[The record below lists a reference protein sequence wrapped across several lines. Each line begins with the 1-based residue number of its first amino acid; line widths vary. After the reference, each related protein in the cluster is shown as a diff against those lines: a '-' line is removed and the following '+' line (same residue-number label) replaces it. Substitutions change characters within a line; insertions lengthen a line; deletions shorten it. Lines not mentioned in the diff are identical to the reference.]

1 MKKTGYL
8 LLIMVCAGLC
18 ACSSPQRTAPIAD
31 RSIITSSS
39 VEAPIDRNTIRYTV
53 KSGDTLSQISRRSGH
68 SVAELASW
76 NHMENLD
83 DLKVGQVIQVQPL
96 NENYSAAAQTASVES
111 AAYVEVRS
119 IDAAKQETQTTPIA
133 ASGSTRKTETTSLPT
148 AISSADSIQEVESIS
163 WSWPV
168 RGKLIAAFAAGKN
181 RGIDIA
187 GSRGQKVLSAAD
199 GTVLHK
205 GSMNGYGNLVIIKH
219 SDNVLSA
226 YAHNDK
232 ILVKEKQQIKRG
244 QQIAEMGSTDSD
256 RVKLH
261 FEIRYQGKPVDPAK
275 YLPAQ

>member
-1 MKKTGYL
+1 MKKTGYPL
-8 LLIMVCAGLC
+8 LMIICAGLC
-18 ACSSPQRTAPIAD
+18 ACSSPQRTAPITD
-31 RSIITSSS
+31 RSVITSSS
-39 VEAPIDRNTIRYTV
+39 IEAPIDRNVVHYTV

-76 NHMENLD
+76 NHLEDLN
-83 DLKVGQVIQVQPL
+83 DLKVGQVLRVKPSDDGPS
-96 NENYSAAAQTASVES
+96 SAVQTASVGTAS
-111 AAYVEVRS
+111 HVEVRS
-119 IDAAKQETQTTPIA
+119 IDTARKETQA
-133 ASGSTRKTETTSLPT
+133 ASATPKSTRKTETVS
-148 AISSADSIQEVESIS
+148 SSAVPASASDIKEVDGIG
-163 WSWPV
+163 WSWPAQ
-168 RGKLIAAFAAGKN
+168 GKVIAAFAAGKN

-187 GSRGQKVLSAAD
+187 GTRGQKVLSAAD

-232 ILVKEKQQIKRG
+232 ILVKEKQQIRRG

-261 FEIRYQGKPVDPAK
+261 FEIRYQGKPVDPVK

>member
-1 MKKTGYL
+1 MKKTGYPL
-8 LLIMVCAGLC
+8 LMIICAGLC
-18 ACSSPQRTAPIAD
+18 ACSSPQRTAPITD
-31 RSIITSSS
+31 RSVITSSS
-39 VEAPIDRNTIRYTV
+39 IEAPIDRNVVHYTV

-76 NHMENLD
+76 NHLEDLN
-83 DLKVGQVIQVQPL
+83 DLKVGQVLRVKPSDDGQS
-96 NENYSAAAQTASVES
+96 SAVQTASVGTTS
-111 AAYVEVRS
+111 HVEVRS
-119 IDAAKQETQTTPIA
+119 IDTARKDTQA
-133 ASGSTRKTETTSLPT
+133 ASATPKSTRKTETVS
-148 AISSADSIQEVESIS
+148 SSAVPASVSDIKEVDGIG
-163 WSWPV
+163 WSWPAQ
-168 RGKLIAAFAAGKN
+168 GKVIAAFAAGKN

-187 GSRGQKVLSAAD
+187 GTRGQKVLSAAD

-232 ILVKEKQQIKRG
+232 ILVKEKQQIRRG

-261 FEIRYQGKPVDPAK
+261 FEIRYQGKPVDPVK

>member
-1 MKKTGYL
+1 MKKTGYPL
-8 LLIMVCAGLC
+8 LMIICAGLC
-18 ACSSPQRTAPIAD
+18 ACSSPQRTAPITD
-31 RSIITSSS
+31 RSVITSSS
-39 VEAPIDRNTIRYTV
+39 IEAPIDRNVVHYTV

-76 NHMENLD
+76 NHLEDLN
-83 DLKVGQVIQVQPL
+83 DLKVGQVLRVKPSDDGQS
-96 NENYSAAAQTASVES
+96 SAVQTASVGTTS
-111 AAYVEVRS
+111 HVEVRS
-119 IDAAKQETQTTPIA
+119 IDTARKDTQA
-133 ASGSTRKTETTSLPT
+133 ASATPKSTRKTETVS
-148 AISSADSIQEVESIS
+148 SSAVPASVSDIKEVDGIG
-163 WSWPV
+163 WSWPAQ
-168 RGKLIAAFAAGKN
+168 GKVIAAFAAGKN

-187 GSRGQKVLSAAD
+187 GTRGQKVLSAAD

-232 ILVKEKQQIKRG
+232 ILVKEKQQIRRG

-261 FEIRYQGKPVDPAK
+261 FEIRYQGKPVDPVK
-275 YLPAQ
+275 YLPVQ

>member
-1 MKKTGYL
+1 MKKTGYPL
-8 LLIMVCAGLC
+8 LMIICAGLC
-18 ACSSPQRTAPIAD
+18 ACSSPQRTAPITD
-31 RSIITSSS
+31 RSVITSSS
-39 VEAPIDRNTIRYTV
+39 IETPIDRNVVRYTV
-53 KSGDTLSQISRRSGH
+53 KSGDTLSQISRRSGY

-76 NHMENLD
+76 NHLENLN
-83 DLKVGQVIQVQPL
+83 DLKVGQVLRVKPL
-96 NENYSAAAQTASVES
+96 DGGQSSAVQTASVG
-111 AAYVEVRS
+111 AASHVEVRS
-119 IDAAKQETQTTPIA
+119 IDAARKETQASSATPKN
-133 ASGSTRKTETTSLPT
+133 TRKTETVS
-148 AISSADSIQEVESIS
+148 SSAVPASASDIKEVDGIS
-163 WSWPV
+163 WSWPAQ
-168 RGKLIAAFAAGKN
+168 GKVIAAFAAGKN

-187 GSRGQKVLSAAD
+187 GTRGQKVLSAAD

-232 ILVKEKQQIKRG
+232 ILVKEKQQIRRG

-261 FEIRYQGKPVDPAK
+261 FDIRYQGKPVDPVK

>member
-1 MKKTGYL
+1 MKKTGYPL
-8 LLIMVCAGLC
+8 LMIICAGLC
-18 ACSSPQRTAPIAD
+18 ACSSPQRTAPITD
-31 RSIITSSS
+31 RSVITSSS
-39 VEAPIDRNTIRYTV
+39 IEAPIDRNVVHYTV

-76 NHMENLD
+76 NHLEDLN
-83 DLKVGQVIQVQPL
+83 DLKVGQVLRVKPSDDGQS
-96 NENYSAAAQTASVES
+96 SAVQTASVGTAS
-111 AAYVEVRS
+111 YVEVRS
-119 IDAAKQETQTTPIA
+119 IDTARKETQA
-133 ASGSTRKTETTSLPT
+133 ASATPKSTRKTETVS
-148 AISSADSIQEVESIS
+148 SSAVPASASDIKEVDGIG
-163 WSWPV
+163 WSWPAQ
-168 RGKLIAAFAAGKN
+168 GKVIAAFAAGKN

-187 GSRGQKVLSAAD
+187 GTRGQKVFSAAD

-232 ILVKEKQQIKRG
+232 ILVKEKQQIRRG

-261 FEIRYQGKPVDPAK
+261 FEIRYQGKPVDPVK

>member
-1 MKKTGYL
+1 MKKTGYPL
-8 LLIMVCAGLC
+8 LMIICAGLC
-18 ACSSPQRTAPIAD
+18 ACSSPQRTAPITD
-31 RSIITSSS
+31 RSVITSSS
-39 VEAPIDRNTIRYTV
+39 IEVPIDRNVVHYTV

-76 NHMENLD
+76 NHLEDLN
-83 DLKVGQVIQVQPL
+83 DLKVGQVLRVKPSDDSQS
-96 NENYSAAAQTASVES
+96 SAVQTASVGTAS
-111 AAYVEVRS
+111 HVEVRS
-119 IDAAKQETQTTPIA
+119 IDTARKETQATSATPK
-133 ASGSTRKTETTSLPT
+133 STRKTETVS
-148 AISSADSIQEVESIS
+148 SSAVPASASDIKEVDGIG
-163 WSWPV
+163 WSWPAQ
-168 RGKLIAAFAAGKN
+168 GKVIAAFAAGKN

-187 GSRGQKVLSAAD
+187 GTRGQKVLSAAD

-232 ILVKEKQQIKRG
+232 ILVKEKQQIRRG

-261 FEIRYQGKPVDPAK
+261 FEIRYQGKPVDPVK

>member
-1 MKKTGYL
+1 MKKTGYPL
-8 LLIMVCAGLC
+8 LMIVCAGLC

-31 RSIITSSS
+31 RSVIASSS
-39 VEAPIDRNTIRYTV
+39 IEAPIDRNTVRYTV
-53 KSGDTLSQISRRSGH
+53 KGGDTLSQISRRCGH

-76 NHMENLD
+76 NHLENLN
-83 DLKVGQVIQVQPL
+83 DLKVGQVLRVQPL
-96 NENYSAAAQTASVES
+96 GEGHSGVQTASVGTAS
-111 AAYVEVRS
+111 HVEVRS
-119 IDAAKQETQTTPIA
+119 IDAANRETQAVPATGA
-133 ASGSTRKTETTSLPT
+133 GHSGKTETAS
-148 AISSADSIQEVESIS
+148 SSASDIKEMDGIN
-163 WSWPV
+163 WSWPTQ
-168 RGKLIAAFAAGKN
+168 GKVIVSFVAGKN

-187 GSRGQKVLSAAD
+187 GTRGQKVLSAAD

-226 YAHNDK
+226 YAHNDR
-232 ILVKEKQQIKRG
+232 ILVSEKQQIKRG

-261 FEIRYQGKPVDPAK
+261 FEIRYQGKPVDPVK

>member
-1 MKKTGYL
+1 MKKTGYSL
-8 LLIMVCAGLC
+8 LTIVCAGLC

-31 RSIITSSS
+31 RSTVASA
-39 VEAPIDRNTIRYTV
+39 VADQPIDKNTVRYTV
-53 KSGDTLSQISRRSGH
+53 RRGDTLSQISRRSGH

-76 NHMENLD
+76 NHLADLN
-83 DLKVGQVIQVQPL
+83 DLKVGQVIRVQPPADSQ
-96 NENYSAAAQTASVES
+96 NGVQTASVGATS
-111 AAYVEVRS
+111 QVQVRS
-119 IDAAKQETQTTPIA
+119 IESAKKTSQTVPV
-133 ASGSTRKTETTSLPT
+133 TTSASSTKTGTVSSVT
-148 AISSADSIQEVESIS
+148 AVSSGGIKEVEDIG
-163 WSWPV
+163 WSWPTQ
-168 RGKLIAAFAAGKN
+168 GKVIASFAAGKN

-187 GSRGQKVLSAAD
+187 RTRGQQVLSAAD

-244 QQIAEMGSTDSD
+244 QQIAEMGNTDSD

-261 FEIRYQGKPVDPAK
+261 FEIRYQGKPVDPVK
-275 YLPAQ
+275 YLPEH

>member
-1 MKKTGYL
+1 MKKTGYPL
-8 LLIMVCAGLC
+8 LMIICAGLC
-18 ACSSPQRTAPIAD
+18 ACSSPQRTAPITD
-31 RSIITSSS
+31 RSVITSSS
-39 VEAPIDRNTIRYTV
+39 IEAPIDRNVVHYTV

-76 NHMENLD
+76 NHLEDLN
-83 DLKVGQVIQVQPL
+83 DLKVGQVLRVKPSDDGQS
-96 NENYSAAAQTASVES
+96 SAVQTASVGTAS
-111 AAYVEVRS
+111 HVEVRS
-119 IDAAKQETQTTPIA
+119 IDTARKETQATSATPK
-133 ASGSTRKTETTSLPT
+133 STRKTETVS
-148 AISSADSIQEVESIS
+148 SSAVPASASDIKEVDGIG
-163 WSWPV
+163 WSWPAQ
-168 RGKLIAAFAAGKN
+168 GKVIAAFAAGKN

-187 GSRGQKVLSAAD
+187 GTKGQKVLSAAD

-232 ILVKEKQQIKRG
+232 ILVKEKQQIRRG

-261 FEIRYQGKPVDPAK
+261 FEIRYQGKPVDPVK

>member
-1 MKKTGYL
+1 MKKTGYPL
-8 LLIMVCAGLC
+8 LMIICAGLC
-18 ACSSPQRTAPIAD
+18 ACSSPQRTAPITD
-31 RSIITSSS
+31 RSVITSSS
-39 VEAPIDRNTIRYTV
+39 IEAPIDRNVVHYTV

-76 NHMENLD
+76 NHLEDLN
-83 DLKVGQVIQVQPL
+83 DLKVGQVLRVKPSDDGQS
-96 NENYSAAAQTASVES
+96 SAVQTASVGTAS
-111 AAYVEVRS
+111 HVEVRS
-119 IDAAKQETQTTPIA
+119 IDTARKDTQA
-133 ASGSTRKTETTSLPT
+133 ASATPKSTRKTETVS
-148 AISSADSIQEVESIS
+148 SSAVPASASDIKEVDGIG
-163 WSWPV
+163 WSWPAQ
-168 RGKLIAAFAAGKN
+168 GKVIAAFAAGKN

-187 GSRGQKVLSAAD
+187 GTRGQKVLSAAD

-232 ILVKEKQQIKRG
+232 ILVKEKQQIRRG

-261 FEIRYQGKPVDPAK
+261 FEIRYQGKPVDPVK

>member
-1 MKKTGYL
+1 MKKTGYPL
-8 LLIMVCAGLC
+8 LMIICAGLC
-18 ACSSPQRTAPIAD
+18 ACSSPQRTAPITD
-31 RSIITSSS
+31 RSVITSSS
-39 VEAPIDRNTIRYTV
+39 IEATIDRNVVHYTV

-76 NHMENLD
+76 NHLEDLN
-83 DLKVGQVIQVQPL
+83 DLKVGQVLRVKPSDDGQS
-96 NENYSAAAQTASVES
+96 SAVQTASVGTAS
-111 AAYVEVRS
+111 HVEVRS
-119 IDAAKQETQTTPIA
+119 IDTARKDTQA
-133 ASGSTRKTETTSLPT
+133 ASATPKSTRKTETVS
-148 AISSADSIQEVESIS
+148 SSAVPASASDIKEVDGIG
-163 WSWPV
+163 WSWPAQ
-168 RGKLIAAFAAGKN
+168 GKVIAAFAAGKN

-187 GSRGQKVLSAAD
+187 GTRGQKVLSAAD

-232 ILVKEKQQIKRG
+232 ILVKEKQQIRRG

-261 FEIRYQGKPVDPAK
+261 FEIRYQGKPVDPVK

>member
-1 MKKTGYL
+1 MKKTGYPL
-8 LLIMVCAGLC
+8 LMIICAGLC
-18 ACSSPQRTAPIAD
+18 ACSSPQRTAPITD
-31 RSIITSSS
+31 RSVITSSS
-39 VEAPIDRNTIRYTV
+39 IEAPIDRNVVHYTV

-76 NHMENLD
+76 NHLEDLN
-83 DLKVGQVIQVQPL
+83 DLKVGQVLRVKPSDDSQS
-96 NENYSAAAQTASVES
+96 SAVQTASVGTAS
-111 AAYVEVRS
+111 HVEVRS
-119 IDAAKQETQTTPIA
+119 IDTARKETQA
-133 ASGSTRKTETTSLPT
+133 ASATPKSTRKTETVS
-148 AISSADSIQEVESIS
+148 SSAVLAPASDIKEVDGIG
-163 WSWPV
+163 WSWPAQ
-168 RGKLIAAFAAGKN
+168 GKVIAAFAAGKN

-187 GSRGQKVLSAAD
+187 GTRGQKVLSAAD

-232 ILVKEKQQIKRG
+232 ILVKEKQQIRRG

-261 FEIRYQGKPVDPAK
+261 FEIRYQGKPVDPVK

>member
-1 MKKTGYL
+1 MKKTGYPL
-8 LLIMVCAGLC
+8 LMIICAGLC
-18 ACSSPQRTAPIAD
+18 ACSSPQRTAPITD
-31 RSIITSSS
+31 RSVITSSS
-39 VEAPIDRNTIRYTV
+39 IEAPIDRNVVHYTV

-76 NHMENLD
+76 NHLEDLN
-83 DLKVGQVIQVQPL
+83 DLKVGQVLRVKPSDDGQS
-96 NENYSAAAQTASVES
+96 SAVQTASVGTTS
-111 AAYVEVRS
+111 HVEVRS
-119 IDAAKQETQTTPIA
+119 IDTARKDTQA
-133 ASGSTRKTETTSLPT
+133 ASATPKSTRKTETVS
-148 AISSADSIQEVESIS
+148 SSAVPASASDIKEVDGIG
-163 WSWPV
+163 WSWPAQ
-168 RGKLIAAFAAGKN
+168 GKVIAAFAAGKN

-187 GSRGQKVLSAAD
+187 GTRGQKVLSAAD

-232 ILVKEKQQIKRG
+232 ILVKEKQQIRRG

-261 FEIRYQGKPVDPAK
+261 FEIRYQGKPVDPVK

>member
-1 MKKTGYL
+1 MKKTGYPL
-8 LLIMVCAGLC
+8 LMIICAGLC
-18 ACSSPQRTAPIAD
+18 ACSSPQRTAPITD
-31 RSIITSSS
+31 RSVITSSS
-39 VEAPIDRNTIRYTV
+39 IEAPIDRNVVHYTV

-76 NHMENLD
+76 NHLEDLN
-83 DLKVGQVIQVQPL
+83 DLKVGQVLRVKPSDDSQS
-96 NENYSAAAQTASVES
+96 SAVQTASVGTAS
-111 AAYVEVRS
+111 HVEVRS
-119 IDAAKQETQTTPIA
+119 IDTARKETQA
-133 ASGSTRKTETTSLPT
+133 ASATPKSTRKTEIVS
-148 AISSADSIQEVESIS
+148 SSAVPAPASDIKEVDGIG
-163 WSWPV
+163 WSWPAQ
-168 RGKLIAAFAAGKN
+168 GKVIAAFAAGKN

-187 GSRGQKVLSAAD
+187 GTRGQKVLSAAD

-232 ILVKEKQQIKRG
+232 ILVKEKQQIRRG

-261 FEIRYQGKPVDPAK
+261 FEIRYQGKPVDPVK

>member
-1 MKKTGYL
+1 MKKTGYPL
-8 LLIMVCAGLC
+8 LMIICAGLC
-18 ACSSPQRTAPIAD
+18 ACSSPQRTAPITD
-31 RSIITSSS
+31 RSVITSSS
-39 VEAPIDRNTIRYTV
+39 IEAPIDRNVVHYTV

-76 NHMENLD
+76 NHLEDLN
-83 DLKVGQVIQVQPL
+83 DLKVGQVLRVTPSDDGQS
-96 NENYSAAAQTASVES
+96 SAVQTASVGTAS
-111 AAYVEVRS
+111 HVEVRS
-119 IDAAKQETQTTPIA
+119 IDTARKETQA
-133 ASGSTRKTETTSLPT
+133 ASATPKSTRKTETVS
-148 AISSADSIQEVESIS
+148 SSAVPASASDIKEVDGIG
-163 WSWPV
+163 WSWPAQ
-168 RGKLIAAFAAGKN
+168 GKVIAAFAAGKN

-187 GSRGQKVLSAAD
+187 GTRGQKVLSAAD

-232 ILVKEKQQIKRG
+232 ILVKEKQQIRRG

-261 FEIRYQGKPVDPAK
+261 FEIRYQGKPVDPVK

>member
-1 MKKTGYL
+1 MKKTGYPL
-8 LLIMVCAGLC
+8 LMIICAGLC
-18 ACSSPQRTAPIAD
+18 ACSSPQRTAPITD
-31 RSIITSSS
+31 RSVITSSS
-39 VEAPIDRNTIRYTV
+39 IEAPIDRNTVRYTV

-68 SVAELASW
+68 SIAELASW
-76 NHMENLD
+76 NHLDNPD
-83 DLKVGQVIQVQPL
+83 DLKVGQVIRVQPL
-96 NENYSAAAQTASVES
+96 NESRSPAVQTASVGTAS
-111 AAYVEVRS
+111 HVEVRS
-119 IDAAKQETQTTPIA
+119 IDAAKKETRTVPTMSSSTGKTST
-133 ASGSTRKTETTSLPT
+133 ASSGAVT
-148 AISSADSIQEVESIS
+148 ASAGDMKEVDGIG
-163 WSWPV
+163 WSWPAQ
-168 RGKLIAAFAAGKN
+168 GKVIAAFAAGKN

-187 GSRGQKVLSAAD
+187 GTRGQKVLSAAD

-232 ILVKEKQQIKRG
+232 ILVKEKQQIRRG

-261 FEIRYQGKPVDPAK
+261 FEIRYQGKPVDPVK

>member
-1 MKKTGYL
+1 MKKTGYPL
-8 LLIMVCAGLC
+8 LMIICAGLC
-18 ACSSPQRTAPIAD
+18 ACSSPQRTAPITD
-31 RSIITSSS
+31 RSVITSSS
-39 VEAPIDRNTIRYTV
+39 IEAPIDRNVVHYTV

-76 NHMENLD
+76 NHLEDLN
-83 DLKVGQVIQVQPL
+83 DLKVGQVLRVKPSDDGQS
-96 NENYSAAAQTASVES
+96 SAVQTASVGTAS
-111 AAYVEVRS
+111 HVEVRS
-119 IDAAKQETQTTPIA
+119 IDTARKETQATSATPK
-133 ASGSTRKTETTSLPT
+133 STRKTETVS
-148 AISSADSIQEVESIS
+148 SSAVPASASDIKEVDGIG
-163 WSWPV
+163 WSWPAQ
-168 RGKLIAAFAAGKN
+168 GKVIAAFAAGKN

-187 GSRGQKVLSAAD
+187 GTRGQKVLSAAD

-232 ILVKEKQQIKRG
+232 ILVKEKQQIRRG

-261 FEIRYQGKPVDPAK
+261 FEIRYQGKPVDPVK

>member
-1 MKKTGYL
+1 MKKTGYPL
-8 LLIMVCAGLC
+8 LMIICAGLC
-18 ACSSPQRTAPIAD
+18 ACSSPQRTAPITD
-31 RSIITSSS
+31 RSVITSSS
-39 VEAPIDRNTIRYTV
+39 IEAPIDRNVVHYTI

-76 NHMENLD
+76 NHLEDLN
-83 DLKVGQVIQVQPL
+83 DLKVGQVLRVKPSDDGQS
-96 NENYSAAAQTASVES
+96 SAVQTASVGTAS
-111 AAYVEVRS
+111 HVEVRS
-119 IDAAKQETQTTPIA
+119 IDTARKETQATSATPK
-133 ASGSTRKTETTSLPT
+133 STRKTETVS
-148 AISSADSIQEVESIS
+148 SSAVPASASDIKEVDGIG
-163 WSWPV
+163 WSWPAQ
-168 RGKLIAAFAAGKN
+168 GKVIAAFAAGKN

-187 GSRGQKVLSAAD
+187 GTRGQKVLSAAD

-232 ILVKEKQQIKRG
+232 ILVKEKQQIRRG

-261 FEIRYQGKPVDPAK
+261 FEIRYQGKPVDPVK

>member
-1 MKKTGYL
+1 MKKTDYPL
-8 LLIMVCAGLC
+8 LMIICAGLC
-18 ACSSPQRTAPIAD
+18 ACSSPQRTAPITD
-31 RSIITSSS
+31 RSVITSSS
-39 VEAPIDRNTIRYTV
+39 IEAPIDRNVVHYTV

-76 NHMENLD
+76 NHLEDLN
-83 DLKVGQVIQVQPL
+83 DLKVGQVLRVKPSDDGQS
-96 NENYSAAAQTASVES
+96 SAVQTASVGTAS
-111 AAYVEVRS
+111 HVEVRS
-119 IDAAKQETQTTPIA
+119 IDTARKETQTTSATPK
-133 ASGSTRKTETTSLPT
+133 STRKTETVS
-148 AISSADSIQEVESIS
+148 SSAVPASASDIKEVDGIG
-163 WSWPV
+163 WSWPAQ
-168 RGKLIAAFAAGKN
+168 GKVIAAFAAGKN

-187 GSRGQKVLSAAD
+187 GTRGQKVLSAAD

-232 ILVKEKQQIKRG
+232 ILVKEKQQIRRG

-261 FEIRYQGKPVDPAK
+261 FEIRYQGKPVDPVK

>member
-1 MKKTGYL
+1 M
-8 LLIMVCAGLC
+8 IICAGLC
-18 ACSSPQRTAPIAD
+18 ACSSPQRTAPITD
-31 RSIITSSS
+31 RSVITSSS
-39 VEAPIDRNTIRYTV
+39 IEAPIDRNVVHYTV

-76 NHMENLD
+76 NHLEDLN
-83 DLKVGQVIQVQPL
+83 DLKVGQVLRVKPSDDGQS
-96 NENYSAAAQTASVES
+96 SAVQTASVGTAS
-111 AAYVEVRS
+111 HVEVRS
-119 IDAAKQETQTTPIA
+119 IDTARKETQATSATPK
-133 ASGSTRKTETTSLPT
+133 STRKTETVS
-148 AISSADSIQEVESIS
+148 SSAVPASASDIKEVDGIG
-163 WSWPV
+163 WSWPAQ
-168 RGKLIAAFAAGKN
+168 GKVIAAFAAGKN

-187 GSRGQKVLSAAD
+187 GTRGQKVLSAAD

-232 ILVKEKQQIKRG
+232 ILVKEKQQIRRG

-261 FEIRYQGKPVDPAK
+261 FEIRYQGKPVDPVK

>member
-1 MKKTGYL
+1 MKKTGYPL
-8 LLIMVCAGLC
+8 LMIICAGLC
-18 ACSSPQRTAPIAD
+18 ACSSPQRTAPITD
-31 RSIITSSS
+31 RSVITSSS
-39 VEAPIDRNTIRYTV
+39 IEAPIDRNVVHYTV

-76 NHMENLD
+76 NHLEDLN
-83 DLKVGQVIQVQPL
+83 DLKVGQVLRVKPSDDGQS
-96 NENYSAAAQTASVES
+96 SAVQTASVGTAS
-111 AAYVEVRS
+111 YVEVRS
-119 IDAAKQETQTTPIA
+119 IDMARKETQA
-133 ASGSTRKTETTSLPT
+133 ASAMPKSTRKTETVS
-148 AISSADSIQEVESIS
+148 SSAVPASASDIKEVDGIG
-163 WSWPV
+163 WSWPAQ
-168 RGKLIAAFAAGKN
+168 GKVIAAFAAGKN

-187 GSRGQKVLSAAD
+187 GTRGQKVLSAAD

-232 ILVKEKQQIKRG
+232 ILVKEKQQIRRG

-261 FEIRYQGKPVDPAK
+261 FEIRYQGKPVDPVK

>member
-1 MKKTGYL
+1 MKKTGYPL
-8 LLIMVCAGLC
+8 LMIICAGLC
-18 ACSSPQRTAPIAD
+18 ACSSPQRTAPITD
-31 RSIITSSS
+31 RSVITSSS
-39 VEAPIDRNTIRYTV
+39 IEAPIDRNVVHYTV

-76 NHMENLD
+76 NHLEDLN
-83 DLKVGQVIQVQPL
+83 DLKVGQVLRVKPSDDGQS
-96 NENYSAAAQTASVES
+96 SAVQTASVGTTS
-111 AAYVEVRS
+111 HVEVRS
-119 IDAAKQETQTTPIA
+119 IDTARKDTQA
-133 ASGSTRKTETTSLPT
+133 ASATPKSTRKTETV
-148 AISSADSIQEVESIS
+148 SSSVVPASASDIKEVDGIG
-163 WSWPV
+163 WSWPAQ
-168 RGKLIAAFAAGKN
+168 GKVIAAFAAGKN

-187 GSRGQKVLSAAD
+187 GTRGQKVLSAAD

-232 ILVKEKQQIKRG
+232 ILVKEKQQIRRG

-261 FEIRYQGKPVDPAK
+261 FEIRYQGKPVDPVK

>member
-1 MKKTGYL
+1 MKKTGYPL
-8 LLIMVCAGLC
+8 LMIICAGLC
-18 ACSSPQRTAPIAD
+18 ACSSPQRTAPITD
-31 RSIITSSS
+31 RSVITSSS
-39 VEAPIDRNTIRYTV
+39 IEAPIDRNVVHYTV

-76 NHMENLD
+76 NHLEDLN
-83 DLKVGQVIQVQPL
+83 DLKVGQVLRVKPSDDSQS
-96 NENYSAAAQTASVES
+96 SAVQTASVGTAS
-111 AAYVEVRS
+111 HVEVRS
-119 IDAAKQETQTTPIA
+119 IDTARKETQA
-133 ASGSTRKTETTSLPT
+133 ASATPKSTRKTETVS
-148 AISSADSIQEVESIS
+148 SSAVPAPASDIKEVDGIG
-163 WSWPV
+163 WSWPAQ
-168 RGKLIAAFAAGKN
+168 GKVIAAFAAGKN

-187 GSRGQKVLSAAD
+187 GTRGQKVLSAAD

-232 ILVKEKQQIKRG
+232 ILVKEKQQIRRG

-261 FEIRYQGKPVDPAK
+261 FEIRYQGKPVDPVK